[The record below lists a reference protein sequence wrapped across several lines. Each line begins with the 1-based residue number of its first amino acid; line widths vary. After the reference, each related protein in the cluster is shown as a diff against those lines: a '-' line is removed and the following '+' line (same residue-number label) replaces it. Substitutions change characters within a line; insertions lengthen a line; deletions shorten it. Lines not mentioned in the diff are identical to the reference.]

1 MSVREII
8 PARGPV
14 CGTIRPPGSRS
25 LTNRALVVAAL
36 AEAYRASLVGRTAQV
51 VIEKLLPDGGA
62 EGLSERYVRVCLRGP
77 LPPGAERRMI
87 VPVRLRRLDG
97 EFIEAEAESNAV

>member
-1 MSVREII
+1 MKPEVPRTALHE
-8 PARGPV
+8 R
-14 CGTIRPPGSRS
+14 CR
-25 LTNRALVVAAL
+25 RAAELGHTL

-51 VIEKLLPDGGA
+51 VIEKLLPGGGA
-62 EGLSERYVRVCLRGP
+62 EGLSERYVRVRLCGP